1 MPKSSIRSSVANFMS
16 ALAAP
21 ALPETRTV
29 TGQLIDIGSYAEG
42 RPVSEYA
49 GIHARALSL
58 EGFEIGVLTGDGK
71 VYHITG
77 AFHAQN
83 NAKLFPFM
91 LAKSVMVTGDVT
103 EKDGQMMIEA
113 SDVK

>member
-1 MPKSSIRSSVANFMS
+1 MPMSSGLYRV
-16 ALAAP
+16 LGLVTP
-21 ALPETRTV
+21 AFPETKSI

-42 RPVSEYA
+42 RPITEYS
-49 GIHARALSL
+49 GVHARALSL
-58 EGFEIGVLTGDGK
+58 EGFDIGVLTSDGK

-83 NAKLFPFM
+83 NAKLFPHM
-91 LAKSVMVTGDVT
+91 LAKSVTVTGDVT

-113 SDVK
+113 TDVK